1 MLKLQSKG
9 GDLMRCEIIIDKERE
24 EVVTVCA
31 HERTALVDDIERLV
45 QSGET
50 ELTGYVDKRIYKLS
64 PKDVYC
70 FVSEEGKVFALTEN
84 GKYQIRLR
92 LYQLEGLEG
101 FLKINQS
108 CLVNIKAIIRFDAS
122 LSGTLSVTLKNG
134 YRDYVSRRQLK
145 AVRER
150 MEL

>member
-1 MLKLQSKG
+1 
-9 GDLMRCEIIIDKERE
+9 MRCEIIIDKERE
-24 EVVTVCA
+24 EIVTVCA
-31 HERTALVDDIERLV
+31 HERTVLVDDIERLV
-45 QSGET
+45 KSSDA
-50 ELTGYVDKRIYKLS
+50 ELTGYIDKRIFKLT

-70 FVSEEGKVFALTEN
+70 FVSEDGKVFAITGD

-108 CLVNIKAIIRFDAS
+108 CLVNIKKIIRFDAS

-145 AVRER
+145 AVKER